1 MTSAA
6 ENTTYAVDPARL
18 AWGQWCHKTDRQI
31 GRGDIHASYSADRI
45 GMNQP
50 IRQPFPWK
58 GSLWVCVSFSSAE
71 AEAYRLTY
79 PGVFSGEATT
89 YHRKT
94 GRAENA
100 EAARNDPLGFYH
112 GMTVKHGG
120 RAFVLCGPPARFA
133 PGKTEQL
140 HLF

>member
-6 ENTTYAVDPARL
+6 ENTTYAVYPARL

-58 GSLWVCVSFSSAE
+58 GSLWVSKAVTPSAP
-71 AEAYRLTY
+71 R
-79 PGVFSGEATT
+79 
-89 YHRKT
+89 
-94 GRAENA
+94 
-100 EAARNDPLGFYH
+100 
-112 GMTVKHGG
+112 GG
-120 RAFVLCGPPARFA
+120 RTRVGHS
-133 PGKTEQL
+133 
-140 HLF
+140 HLEGSL